1 MKKSVSKSV
10 SKSAVKA
17 AAKPVAKPAERAR
30 PEPAERAK
38 APAKKAASPAKNKA
52 VAEPPATF
60 ISAQIDIGFGNHLT
74 LRGEGP
80 GLSWDRGL
88 VMDNVGQNLW
98 TASVKGATQP
108 VVFKVL
114 VNDLTWNTG
123 DDYVV
128 EPGQSITV
136 YPSF

>member
-1 MKKSVSKSV
+1 MKKSA
-10 SKSAVKA
+10 SKSA
-17 AAKPVAKPAERAR
+17 AKPAGKVTVKSA
-30 PEPAERAK
+30 PATK
-38 APAKKAASPAKNKA
+38 APAKKAAAPTRKKA
-52 VAEPPATF
+52 APAEPPATF

-88 VMDNVGQNLW
+88 VMDNVGHNLW
-98 TASVKGATQP
+98 TASISKATKP

-128 EPGQSITV
+128 EAGQSITV